1 MEKKG
6 GLMEWLD
13 KRLAV
18 NALWRVL
25 MSEYYIPKNINWLW
39 SSGVL
44 TILVFVILVVSGI
57 FVLMYYKPDA
67 KLAFDSVNK
76 TLMMDVSFGWVFRHT
91 HAVAA
96 SIMFLV
102 LFIHMGRGIYYG
114 SYKAPREVLWVTG
127 FILFVLMSAT
137 AFTGYLLPWGQMSY
151 WAAQTIT
158 TLFSKI
164 PFIGPDLVVWIRGN
178 YIVADATLTRFFAL
192 HVTLLPALI
201 AIFTAVHLYALRI
214 VGSNNE
220 DGIPMTKEEK
230 KEKGIPF
237 WPVFMSK
244 EYFIMSLFLFF
255 FFYLVFFNYNFAMD
269 PINFQP
275 ANYLQTPPHIYPEW
289 YFLSFYE
296 VLRGFF
302 FSQNLG
308 LIAFVL
314 SMFIPLFLP
323 WLDTSP
329 YPYVSGKHRPL
340 FKIMW
345 WIFVA
350 DFVALT
356 ILGKL
361 PPTGL
366 FAWLGFITSII
377 YFLFFFS
384 LPIISAIEKRKA
396 ASGGG
401 Q

>member
-6 GLMEWLD
+6 GLLEWLD

-18 NALWRVL
+18 NALWRIM
-25 MSEYYIPKNINWLW
+25 MSEYYLPKNINFLW
-39 SSGVL
+39 SFGVL
-44 TILVFVILVVSGI
+44 TMLVFAILVISGI
-57 FVLMYYKPDA
+57 FLLMYYKPDA

-76 TLMMDVSFGWVFRHT
+76 TIMMDVAFGWVFRHT

-102 LFIHMGRGIYYG
+102 LYIHMARGLYYG
-114 SYKAPREVLWVTG
+114 SYKAPREVVWITG
-127 FILFVLMSAT
+127 FLLFVLMSAT

-158 TLFSKI
+158 TLFEKI
-164 PFIGPDLVVWIRGN
+164 PFIGPDLVIWIRGN

-192 HVTLLPALI
+192 HVVFLPLLLI
-201 AIFTAVHLYALRI
+201 FVTAVHLYAVRI

-230 KEKGIPF
+230 KVKGIPF
-237 WPVFMSK
+237 WPVFMAK
-244 EYFIMSLFLFF
+244 EYFVMSVFLLF
-255 FFYLVFFNYNFAMD
+255 FFYLVFFNYEFAMD

-275 ANYLQTPPHIYPEW
+275 ADYLQTPMHIYPEW
-289 YFLSFYE
+289 YFLAYYE

-308 LIAFVL
+308 LIAFVA
-314 SMFIPLFLP
+314 SMFIILFMP
-323 WLDTSP
+323 WLDRSP
-329 YPYVSGKHRPL
+329 IVSGKHRPL
-340 FKIMW
+340 YKIAF
-345 WIFVA
+345 WIFIF
-350 DFVALT
+350 DFIFLT

-366 FAWLGFITSII
+366 YAWLGLAGSIVF
-377 YFLFFFS
+377 FLFFAA
-384 LPIISAIEKRKA
+384 LPIISKIEKSQVEKA
-396 ASGGG
+396 GR
-401 Q
+401 